1 MTTENEKKKT
11 GQKQSFEEALQELEK
26 IVEEMDSGELDLD
39 KMVAHFEKGSKLIKT
54 CTAKLNEVE
63 QKIEKLV
70 KKDGEI
76 VTEPLGE
83 KEE

>member
-1 MTTENEKKKT
+1 MTEKKKAEEE
-11 GQKQSFEEALQELEK
+11 QSFEEALSKLEQ

-39 KMVAHFEKGSKLIKT
+39 KMVNRFEEGSKLIKT

-76 VTEPLGE
+76 VTEPLEEGGE
-83 KEE
+83 Q